1 MSAQNFPDVGAPF
14 TDPKTG
20 RITPVWLPLVLSL
33 FNRSGAISGVI
44 PGSTDGAN
52 ALLLDNGFVSHPDAA
67 LLARIA
73 ALEELV
79 ASNSASQQNA
89 DLRARITALE
99 QTIAGLQPPP
109 PISGTVLVIGKS

>member
-1 MSAQNFPDVGAPF
+1 MSAQNIPDVGAPF
-14 TDPKTG
+14 IDPKTG
-20 RITPVWLPLVLSL
+20 RISPVWWQFMLAL
-33 FNRSGAISGVI
+33 FNRSGATTGVI
-44 PGSTDGAN
+44 PGSTDGTN
-52 ALLLDNGFVSHPDAA
+52 ALLLDNGYVSHPDAA

-73 ALEELV
+73 ALEAMV
-79 ASNSASQQNA
+79 AANQPSQQNA